1 MIMIRHK
8 CLTAL
13 AVVLLLAACSRPVQ
27 QNETPVGSSDT
38 IAVELP
44 ADAVPFS

>member
-1 MIMIRHK
+1 MTRHK

-13 AVVLLLAACSRPVQ
+13 AVVLLLAACSKPVQ
-27 QNETPVGSSDT
+27 QKETPVSSSDT

-44 ADAVPFS
+44 AGAVPFS